1 MGSTFARPP
10 ARARFEDLQGTT
22 IALDAAAPGTLADER
37 ARAEPPIVLCLGAE
51 REGLPEAILG
61 AATVRARIDVHE
73 GGPESLNV
81 AMAATI
87 GLYELNRKMA
97 PDA

>member
-1 MGSTFARPP
+1 MAAGFGPLP
-10 ARARFEDLQGTT
+10 ATASRVHEAPGR
-22 IALDAAAPGTLADER
+22 AAAALLAKLEDH
-37 ARAEPPIVLCLGAE
+37 PSPVTVGSLS
-51 REGLPEAILG
+51 
-61 AATVRARIDVHE
+61 AATGQARIPVRE